1 MSAPASGRQTMSN
14 KQNQWV
20 VGVNA
25 VASAIDND
33 AEHVREVLVEA
44 GSKNPRLAEIE
55 AQALRKDIEVRKVNA
70 QALDGVAGQLRHQG
84 VAARY
89 AAARTWD
96 EHELAALVE
105 QAAGKALL
113 LVLDGVQDPHNLDAC
128 LRSAAAAGVTAV
140 VIPKD
145 KSATVNATVRKTSA
159 GAADRIP
166 VVAVTNLSRCLKD
179 LQKLGVW
186 IYGLAGEMG
195 PSLYAVDLTGNVA
208 LVLGGEADGLRRL
221 TREHCD
227 KLVRIPMPGDI
238 ESLNVSVA
246 TGIALFE
253 AVRQRLA

>member
-1 MSAPASGRQTMSN
+1 MS
-14 KQNQWV
+14 KQNQWI

-25 VASAIDND
+25 VASSVEND
-33 AEHVREVLVEA
+33 ADNVREVLIEA
-44 GSKNPRLAEIE
+44 GSKNPRLTEIE
-55 AQALRKDIEVRKVNA
+55 EQARRKGIDVRRVNT
-70 QALDGVAGQLRHQG
+70 QALDGVGGQVRHQG

-89 AAARTWD
+89 AAARLWA
-96 EHELAALVE
+96 ENELEGLVEAAEGRALV
-105 QAAGKALL
+105 LI
-113 LVLDGVQDPHNLDAC
+113 LDGVQDPHNLGAC

-166 VVAVTNLSRCLKD
+166 VVAVTNLARCLRD
-179 LQKLGVW
+179 LQKQGVW
-186 IYGLAGEMG
+186 LYGLAGEAEA
-195 PSLYAVDLTGNVA
+195 SLYSVDLRGSVG

-227 KLVRIPMPGDI
+227 GLVKIPMPGEI

-246 TGIALFE
+246 TGVTLFE
-253 AVRQRLA
+253 AVRQRLGT